1 MFSSETRIYDGLYK
15 IAGKKLLKKLGDSD
29 KYLELDN
36 LNYQT
41 YLELPEEIKEKI
53 DLVLNRLI
61 TKPVDKK
68 FKNKLNK
75 LGVEIKNLEEFK
87 EFGNSLD
94 ELEDKKINKDSLVS
108 SFKNGFKKG
117 KDRAKKGLD
126 KSKPVVKK
134 GFGFTK
140 RVFSNLDKFVSKGG
154 FKKLLTLLKAAG
166 ITVGVGFVKHVLTR
180 LGVPITNGWFLAL
193 GLLSGTIALTQVGG
207 IIRIITE
214 IHKENKKNKSKVESL
229 DDIETKVFEVEKEDT
244 KEISKSEE
252 VTKEVEIEDYKPK
265 FKLPSKDKKD
275 EEIVEIDDIKED
287 TVEVVEEYKP
297 KFSLPSSKNIKD
309 EVVENDFLDEK
320 EEDEEVVL
328 KPEILDRRGNI
339 ISELEKNISKYDV
352 AEEEILNCERT
363 IEKSNNVINAYRKY
377 YNPNMCQNDLMK
389 ISAYKSAY
397 MEREYAIK
405 QVEIYKKRHDY
416 ATTAKSL
423 SNNLKNSSERL
434 NRDSISERE
443 IITNTGEK
451 KTLYIVNQVR
461 EPLERIVYDDKV
473 LRK

>member
-15 IAGKKLLKKLGDSD
+15 IAGQKLKSKLGDKVKD
-29 KYLELDN
+29 LELDN
-36 LNYQT
+36 LNYKT

-75 LGVEIKNLEEFK
+75 LDVKIKNLEEFK
-87 EFGNSLD
+87 EFGNSLVKV
-94 ELEDKKINKDSLVS
+94 ENKKITKDKLVGI
-108 SFKNGFKKG
+108 FKNGFNKSKTV
-117 KDRAKKGLD
+117 AKKTL
-126 KSKPVVKK
+126 
-134 GFGFTK
+134 GFTGK
-140 RVFSNLDKFVSKGG
+140 IASAIGKFDDKGG
-154 FKKLLTLLKAAG
+154 FKKLLTLIITVG
-166 ITVGVGFVKHVLTR
+166 ITLGVGFVMLFLAG
-180 LGVPITNGWFLAL
+180 LGVPITDGWFLGL
-193 GLLSGTIALTQVGG
+193 GLLSGVVSLTQIVK
-207 IIRIITE
+207 ITK
-214 IHKENKKNKSKVESL
+214 IVIDIYKELRKNKIKVE
-229 DDIETKVFEVEKEDT
+229 DIEEDIETKVFEVEKEDT

-252 VTKEVEIEDYKPK
+252 VTKEVEIEDYKPR

-309 EVVENDFLDEK
+309 EVVENDSLDEK
-320 EEDEEVVL
+320 EEVVL

-352 AEEEILNCERT
+352 AEEDILNCERT